1 MNTNTQITC
10 PNCGTEVDVNAVLYQ
25 KLSEEV
31 QQKFHS
37 EVAAHRKKY
46 QEAMQ
51 QLKAK
56 ELQFKTQEAEFEQQ
70 LKKRLHSELKQQRE
84 SLVLSIK
91 EQLEEEQKERI
102 SLMEKELEEKSTQLI
117 ELNRSKAELT
127 QLKREKEE
135 LEERIRL
142 ETQQELNTLLEQEKR
157 KIYQLVTDHNEL
169 KLKEKEKQL
178 LDLKHKLEEA
188 RRKAEQGSQQTQ
200 GEVQELAIESWLQTH
215 FPFDTIEEIKKGAKG
230 ADCLQTVHT
239 REIPNCGTIY
249 YESKRTKEF
258 QRAWIE
264 KFKSDIREKSADIGI
279 LVTEVLPKELERMG
293 LVEGVWVCTY
303 EEFKALSFILR
314 EHIIRLAH
322 TLRTEENR
330 SDKMNLLYSYLT
342 SNEFRMQIEA
352 IVEGFTQMK
361 SDLESEKRAFTRI
374 WKQREKQ
381 IQKVLDNTVGM
392 YGSIRGIAGT
402 EIDKVQALELISA
415 S

>member
-70 LKKRLHSELKQQRE
+70 LKKRLHIELKQQRE

-188 RRKAEQGSQQTQ
+188 RRKAEQGSQQIQ